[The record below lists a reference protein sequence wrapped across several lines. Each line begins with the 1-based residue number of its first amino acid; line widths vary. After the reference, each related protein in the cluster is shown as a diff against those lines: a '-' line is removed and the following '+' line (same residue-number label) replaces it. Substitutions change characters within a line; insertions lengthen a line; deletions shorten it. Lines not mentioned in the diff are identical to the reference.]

1 MVSNR
6 RKGMDDMQQ
15 KARLSELRQKID
27 ELSYQ
32 YYTLDKP
39 TLTDYEYDM
48 MYRELETIE
57 KAHPEWIT
65 ADSPT
70 QRVGSKIS
78 GGFEKY
84 THDRPML
91 SLGDVFNDG
100 ELREFDTRVRSDLGG
115 EHLEYVVEL
124 KIDGL
129 AVNLIYE
136 KGIFV
141 RGVTRGDGA
150 VGEDITN
157 NVRTIRTIPL
167 RIPSASPH
175 IEIRGEVYMPVASFE
190 ALNAQRRDDE
200 VEPFANPRNAAAGSL
215 RQLDPHITAQRK
227 LAFFAYALG
236 GNAGIDIASQ
246 EELLSDLKAF
256 HFQVNQEYR
265 KFTDIEAV
273 IAFIHTWDDK
283 RDSLPYATDGM
294 VIKVNSFAQQAQ
306 LGNTVKIPRW
316 AIAYKFPPE
325 QAKTKVLGISVSLGR
340 TGVLTPAADLQPVH
354 LAGTTVKR
362 ATLHNEDYIKEK
374 DIRIGDTVIIQKAG
388 EIIPEVVRAVV
399 AERDGSEREF
409 IMPAVCPS
417 CGGPVVRK
425 EGEAATR
432 CINPACPAV
441 IGEKIAHFVSR
452 DAMNIDGLGDAI
464 VQQLLAHGLIHD
476 VADIYGLTKDDL
488 INLEGFG
495 EKSADNL
502 LKAIEASKSVGLAR
516 VLFALGIR
524 FVGAKAGRVLA
535 ESFGSIEAVQRASVE
550 DMTAIDDIGPRIAD
564 SIASYIA
571 DEKNRILVEKLAGYG
586 VVMTAEKRQLL
597 NTTFDGEIVVLTGKL
612 TLMTRKEAQQAVE
625 DRGGKCTAAVTKKTT
640 LVVAGADPG
649 SKYDKAVKL
658 GTHIITE
665 EEFNDWLHRE

>member
-1 MVSNR
+1 
-6 RKGMDDMQQ
+6 MDEQQ
-15 KARLSELRQKID
+15 EKARLLALRKKID

-39 TLTDYEYDM
+39 TVTDYEYDM
-48 MYRELETIE
+48 MYRELENIE
-57 KAHPEWIT
+57 KAHPDWIT
-65 ADSPT
+65 LDSPT

-78 GGFEKY
+78 GGFAKY

-91 SLGDVFNDG
+91 SLGDVFNDD
-100 ELREFDTRVRSDLGG
+100 ELREFDQRVRGDLGG
-115 EHLEYVVEL
+115 EDLEYVVEL

-136 KGIFV
+136 QGQFV
-141 RGVTRGDGA
+141 RGVTRGDGR

-167 RIPSASPH
+167 HIPSDSPH
-175 IEIRGEVYMPVASFE
+175 VEIRGEVYMPIASFE

-200 VEPFANPRNAAAGSL
+200 LEPFANPRNAAAGSL
-215 RQLDPHITAQRK
+215 RQLDPRITAQRK

-236 GNAGIDIASQ
+236 GTVGIEIPSQ
-246 EELLSDLKAF
+246 EALLQDLKDF
-256 HFQVNQEYR
+256 HFQVNPEYR
-265 KFTDIEAV
+265 KFTNIENV
-273 IAFIHTWDDK
+273 ITFIHSWDD
-283 RDSLPYATDGM
+283 RRNTLPYATDGM
-294 VIKVNSFAQQAQ
+294 VVKVNSFAQQQ
-306 LGNTVKIPRW
+306 RLGNTVKIPRW

-340 TGVLTPAADLQPVH
+340 TGVLTPAADLQPVR

-362 ATLHNEDYIKEK
+362 ATLHNEGYIKEK

-388 EIIPEVVRAVV
+388 EIIPEVVRSLPNLRTGEEQVFA
-399 AERDGSEREF
+399 
-409 IMPAVCPS
+409 MPATCPS

-432 CINPACPAV
+432 CINPDCPAV

-464 VQQLLAHGLIHD
+464 VQQLLAQHLIHD
-476 VADIYGLTKDDL
+476 VADIYGLTKEELVD
-488 INLEGFG
+488 LEGFG

-502 LKAIEASKSVGLAR
+502 IKAIETSKSVGLAR

-535 ESFGSIEAVQRASVE
+535 ECFGSIEAIMAASVDE
-550 DMTAIDDIGPRIAD
+550 LTAIDDIGPRIAE
-564 SIASYIA
+564 SIADYFRN
-571 DEKNRILVEKLAGYG
+571 EKNRALVQKLQGYG
-586 VVMTAEKRQLL
+586 VNMTAEKRQLI
-597 NTTFDGEIVVLTGKL
+597 NTTFDGEVVVLTGKL
-612 TLMTRKEAQQAVE
+612 QIMTRKEAEQAVE
-625 DRGGKCTAAVTKKTT
+625 DRGGKCTLSVTKKTT
-640 LVVAGADPG
+640 LVVVGAEPG
-649 SKYDKAVKL
+649 SKYEKARKL

-665 EEFNDWLHRE
+665 EEFVDWLKRE

>member
-1 MVSNR
+1 
-6 RKGMDDMQQ
+6 MDSATE
-15 KARLSELRQKID
+15 KARLLELRKEID
-27 ELSYQ
+27 TLSYQ

-39 TLTDYEYDM
+39 TVTDYEYDM
-48 MYRELETIE
+48 LYRELETIE
-57 KAHPEWIT
+57 KAHPEWVT
-65 ADSPT
+65 PDSPT
-70 QRVGSKIS
+70 QRVGSKIA
-78 GGFEKY
+78 GGFAKY

-91 SLGDVFNDG
+91 SLGDVFSDG
-100 ELREFDTRVRSDLGG
+100 ELREFDQRVRQELGG
-115 EHLEYVVEL
+115 EDLEYVVEL

-136 KGIFV
+136 QGQFV
-141 RGVTRGDGA
+141 RGVTRGDGR

-167 RIPSASPH
+167 HIPSDSPH
-175 IEIRGEVYMPVASFE
+175 IEIRGEVYMPIQSFE

-200 VEPFANPRNAAAGSL
+200 LEPFANPRNAAAGSL
-215 RQLDPHITAQRK
+215 RQLDPRITAQRK

-236 GNAGIDIASQ
+236 GNVGIDIPSQ
-246 EELLSDLKAF
+246 EALLQDLKDF

-265 KFTDIEAV
+265 KFTNIDDV
-273 IAFIHTWDDK
+273 ITFIHSWDDR
-283 RDSLPYATDGM
+283 RDTLPYATDGM
-294 VIKVNSFAQQAQ
+294 VVKVNSFAQQAR

-340 TGVLTPAADLQPVH
+340 TGVLTPAADLKPVR

-388 EIIPEVVRAVV
+388 EIIPEVVRPVV
-399 AERDGSEREF
+399 ADRDGSEQPF
-409 IMPAVCPS
+409 VMPAVCPS

-432 CINPACPAV
+432 CINPECPAV
-441 IGEKIAHFVSR
+441 LSEKIAHFVSR

-464 VQQLLAHGLIHD
+464 VQQLLDHHLIHD
-476 VADIYGLTKDDL
+476 VADIYAVTKEELLDL
-488 INLEGFG
+488 DGFG

-502 LKAIEASKSVGLAR
+502 LKAIEASKTVGLGR

-535 ESFGSIEAVQRASVE
+535 ETFGSIEAIMAASVE
-550 DMTAIDDIGPRIAD
+550 ELTAVDDIGPRIAE
-564 SIASYIA
+564 SIVAYFSEPKQQVLIH
-571 DEKNRILVEKLAGYG
+571 KLLEHGI
-586 VVMTAEKRQLL
+586 VMTAEKRQLI
-597 NTTFDGEIVVLTGKL
+597 NTSFDGEIVVLTGKL
-612 TLMTRKEAQQAVE
+612 QTMTRKEAEEAVVA
-625 DRGGKCTAAVTKKTT
+625 RGGKCTTSVTKKTT
-640 LVVAGADPG
+640 LVVVGADPG
-649 SKYDKAVKL
+649 SKYEKAKKL
-658 GTHIITE
+658 GTHVITE
-665 EEFNDWLHRE
+665 AEFQDWLKRE

>member
-1 MVSNR
+1 
-6 RKGMDDMQQ
+6 MDEQQ
-15 KARLSELRQKID
+15 EKARLLALRKKID

-39 TLTDYEYDM
+39 TVTDYEYDM
-48 MYRELETIE
+48 MYRELENIE
-57 KAHPEWIT
+57 KAHPDWIT
-65 ADSPT
+65 LDSPT

-78 GGFEKY
+78 GGFAKY

-91 SLGDVFNDG
+91 SLGDVFNDD
-100 ELREFDTRVRSDLGG
+100 ELREFDQRVRGDLGG
-115 EHLEYVVEL
+115 EDLEYVVEL

-136 KGIFV
+136 QGQFV
-141 RGVTRGDGA
+141 RGVTRGDGR

-167 RIPSASPH
+167 HIPSDSPH
-175 IEIRGEVYMPVASFE
+175 VEIRGEVYMPIASFE

-200 VEPFANPRNAAAGSL
+200 LEPFANPRNAAAGSL
-215 RQLDPHITAQRK
+215 RQLDPRITAQRK

-236 GNAGIDIASQ
+236 GTVGIEIPSQ
-246 EELLSDLKAF
+246 EALLQDLKDF
-256 HFQVNQEYR
+256 HFQVNPEYR
-265 KFTDIEAV
+265 KFTNIENV
-273 IAFIHTWDDK
+273 ITFIHSWDDR
-283 RDSLPYATDGM
+283 RDTLPYATDGM
-294 VIKVNSFAQQAQ
+294 VVKVNSFAQQQ
-306 LGNTVKIPRW
+306 RLGNTVKIPRW

-325 QAKTKVLGISVSLGR
+325 QAKTKVLSISVSLGR
-340 TGVLTPAADLQPVH
+340 TGVLTPAADLQPVR

-362 ATLHNEDYIKEK
+362 ATLHNEGYIKEK

-388 EIIPEVVRAVV
+388 EIIPEVVRSLPNLRTGEEQVFA
-399 AERDGSEREF
+399 
-409 IMPAVCPS
+409 MPATCPS

-432 CINPACPAV
+432 CINPDCPAV

-464 VQQLLAHGLIHD
+464 VQQLLAQHLIHD
-476 VADIYGLTKDDL
+476 VADIYGLTKEELVD
-488 INLEGFG
+488 LEGFG

-502 LKAIEASKSVGLAR
+502 IKAIETSKSVGLAR

-535 ESFGSIEAVQRASVE
+535 ECFGSIEAIMAASVDE
-550 DMTAIDDIGPRIAD
+550 LTAIDDIGPRIAE
-564 SIASYIA
+564 SIADYFRN
-571 DEKNRILVEKLAGYG
+571 EKNRALVQKLQGYG
-586 VVMTAEKRQLL
+586 VNMTAEKRQLI
-597 NTTFDGEIVVLTGKL
+597 NTTFDGEVVVLTGKL
-612 TLMTRKEAQQAVE
+612 QIMTRKEAEQAVE
-625 DRGGKCTAAVTKKTT
+625 DRGGKCTLSVTKKTT
-640 LVVAGADPG
+640 LVVVGAEPG
-649 SKYDKAVKL
+649 SKYEKARKL

-665 EEFNDWLHRE
+665 EEFVDWLKRE